1 MKDAVLKQKE
11 AVVKEIE
18 EKIQNSRSVVIVD
31 YRGLS
36 VAEVTELRSQFREND
51 IDYKV
56 YKNTLSRRAFKN
68 LGYDDILEHLIG
80 PNAIAFAL
88 SDATASAKVTSKFA
102 EENNK
107 LEIKA
112 GLLGEEVLDVAGI
125 SKLAKIP
132 SREVLIG
139 KLVGSLN
146 APISNFVNT
155 TQQMLHSPMRNLIH
169 VAETLAE
176 RKGNEEPAAE

>member
-1 MKDAVLKQKE
+1 MKDAVLKQKQ
-11 AVVKEIE
+11 AVVTEIE
-18 EKIQNSRSVVIVD
+18 EKIKNSKSIVVVD

-36 VAEVTELRSQFREND
+36 VSEVTELRGQFRDND

-56 YKNTLSRRAFKN
+56 YKNTLARRAFQN
-68 LGYDDILEHLIG
+68 LGHDGILEHLTG
-80 PNAIAFAL
+80 PNAIAFAM
-88 SDATASAKVTSKFA
+88 SDATASAKVTTKFA
-102 EENNK
+102 EENDK

-112 GLLGEEVLDVAGI
+112 GMLDGQVLDVAGI

-139 KLVGSLN
+139 KLVGSLKS
-146 APISNFVNT
+146 PISNFVNT

-176 RKGNEEPAAE
+176 RRGAESAE

>member
-11 AVVKEIE
+11 AVVSEIE
-18 EKIQNSRSVVIVD
+18 EKIKNSHSIVIVD

-36 VAEVTELRSQFREND
+36 VSEVTELRSQFREND

-56 YKNTLSRRAFKN
+56 YKNTLMRRAFTN
-68 LGYDDILEHLIG
+68 LGHEDMLEFLTG
-80 PNAIAFAL
+80 PNAIAFAN
-88 SDATASAKVTSKFA
+88 SDATSSAKVTTKYA
-102 EENNK
+102 KENDK

-112 GLLGEEVLDVAGI
+112 GLLGDKVLDVDGI

-139 KLVGSLN
+139 KLVGNLSS
-146 APISNFVNT
+146 PISNFVNT
-155 TQQMLHSPMRNLIH
+155 TQQLTQTPLRNLIH

-176 RKGNEEPAAE
+176 RKGAEAAE

>member
-1 MKDAVLKQKE
+1 MKDAVLKHKE
-11 AVVKEIE
+11 AIVKEIE
-18 EKIQNSRSVVIVD
+18 EKIENSKSIVVVD
-31 YRGLS
+31 YKGLT
-36 VAEVTELRSQFREND
+36 VAQATELRSRFREND
-51 IDYKV
+51 VEYKV
-56 YKNTLSRRAFKN
+56 YKNTLSRRAFEN
-68 LGYDDILEHLIG
+68 LGYTDILEHLTG
-80 PNAIAFAL
+80 PNAIAFAI
-88 SDATASAKVTSKFA
+88 SDATASAKVTTKFS

-112 GLLGEEVLDVAGI
+112 GMLGTEVIDAAQVA
-125 SKLAKIP
+125 KLAKIP

-155 TQQMLHSPMRNLIH
+155 TQQLLHSPMRNLIH

-176 RKGNEEPAAE
+176 RKGQEA